1 MVNMAIY
8 CCQFSTKIAVN
19 RQLSARLWLRLRL
32 RFPLQCSDS
41 VGRATGRAS
50 SLLNVES
57 WFVGGDD
64 LTGALHVL
72 HLQSVVTAHPPVIL
86 APIKSRMETF

>member
-64 LTGALHVL
+64 LTGALHE
-72 HLQSVVTAHPPVIL
+72 LQSVVTTHPPPVIL